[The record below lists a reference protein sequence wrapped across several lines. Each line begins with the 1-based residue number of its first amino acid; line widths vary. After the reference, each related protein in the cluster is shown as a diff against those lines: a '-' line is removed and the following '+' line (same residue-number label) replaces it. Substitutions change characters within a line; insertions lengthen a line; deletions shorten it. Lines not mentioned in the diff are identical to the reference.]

1 MSDEHAFLH
10 MPCHVCAAK
19 ESRTISLLLVMGG
32 VRSPVRLFENI
43 TAVSTQSNSTT
54 DRPALILDSHAL
66 PTPASRDSHVPPL
79 LPPYFPLHCLPTR
92 THSPRARLVL
102 GDLTLTEQLPT
113 SRSPLLSRPQ
123 HPPTNTLHPAPSLQV
138 TSLFAHPHANT
149 TSSLH
154 ASTERRPR
162 ALALSSFTAST

>member
-1 MSDEHAFLH
+1 VIEHARLPPH
-10 MPCHVCAAK
+10 AMPCLCGEGVACNIPAA
-19 ESRTISLLLVMGG
+19 VMGG

-43 TAVSTQSNSTT
+43 TAVSTHSSTT

-154 ASTERRPR
+154 ASSRPR